1 MHDCHS
7 LGLIKHDTVP
17 SFARFC
23 IDFWIGHY
31 NNKKREFA
39 TRVQDIEDDYGRRSR
54 QNHGVKITLLG
65 RQYRLLHVCTYAGA
79 MKRILKIKSGF
90 IRFQ

>member
-1 MHDCHS
+1 LKKLKVMGCQVTEDELQNIITPIMHDCHS

-39 TRVQDIEDDYGRRSR
+39 TRVQDIEDEII
-54 QNHGVKITLLG
+54 V
-65 RQYRLLHVCTYAGA
+65 AGA
-79 MKRILKIKSGF
+79 GRITA
-90 IRFQ
+90 

>member
-17 SFARFC
+17 SFARLC

-31 NNKKREFA
+31 NNKKREFV
-39 TRVQDIEDDYGRRSR
+39 TRVQDIERMIM
-54 QNHGVKITLLG
+54 V
-65 RQYRLLHVCTYAGA
+65 AGA
-79 MKRILKIKSGF
+79 GRITA
-90 IRFQ
+90 

>member
-1 MHDCHS
+1 M
-7 LGLIKHDTVP
+7 IVP

-39 TRVQDIEDDYGRRSR
+39 TRVQDIED
-54 QNHGVKITLLG
+54 VM
-65 RQYRLLHVCTYAGA
+65 VAGA
-79 MKRILKIKSGF
+79 GRITA
-90 IRFQ
+90 